1 MTNPLDRALAE
12 RQVRNTRLGWDV
24 QAEISQLLMLR
35 AVAETAAMVAGFLI
49 DEITDLRVALDEI
62 ATCLMVHAV
71 PETRIRCEFS
81 ADKRGMRMEVG
92 AVSMVADPIDET
104 GLGWQV
110 LEASTD
116 RLAVETGPLDPDTG
130 GRSVTVVFER
140 ARTRA

>member
-116 RLAVETGPLDPDTG
+116 RLAV
-130 GRSVTVVFER
+130 
-140 ARTRA
+140 